1 MVSSPY
7 LAIMKKQTVTQLKKK
22 LDKVF
27 SEYIR
32 TRDMDN
38 GQATCFTC
46 GVKKPWKQMHAGHFQ
61 SRSKLN
67 TRFNPVNVQPQC
79 PRCNLWSQGEQ
90 YQFGINLDKR
100 YGKGTSERLR
110 QESEQTR
117 RITAAEYQELID
129 HFQACAKANKEG
141 GGFG

>member
-1 MVSSPY
+1 
-7 LAIMKKQTVTQLKKK
+7 MKKQTVTQLKKK

-32 TRDMDN
+32 TRDMDSD

-117 RITAAEYQELID
+117 RISAAEYQELID

-141 GGFG
+141 GGVG